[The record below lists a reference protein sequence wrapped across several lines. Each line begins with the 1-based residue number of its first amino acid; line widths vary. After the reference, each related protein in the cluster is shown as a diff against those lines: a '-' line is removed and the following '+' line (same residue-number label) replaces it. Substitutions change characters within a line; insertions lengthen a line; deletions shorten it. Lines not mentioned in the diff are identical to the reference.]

1 MNVFFNQPYVYSKI
15 ENEDKE
21 EIQHRKAQFLIYKT
35 LRKADFV
42 VSKRKKSSNWLK
54 VKIFKLKIKIGRK
67 LKRLRKKILFTFSST
82 STSEV

>member
-1 MNVFFNQPYVYSKI
+1 MNVFFNRPYVYSKI
-15 ENEDKE
+15 ENENKE

-54 VKIFKLKIKIGRK
+54 VKNFKLKIKIGRK